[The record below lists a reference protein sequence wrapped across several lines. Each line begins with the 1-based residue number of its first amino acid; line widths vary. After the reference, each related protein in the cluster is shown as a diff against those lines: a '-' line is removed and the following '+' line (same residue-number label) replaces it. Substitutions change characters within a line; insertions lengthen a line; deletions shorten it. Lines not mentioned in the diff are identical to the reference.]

1 MNKYLRLIRV
11 KQYIKNIFFFLPLI
25 FGGELF
31 NGSLFIKT
39 AAGAFLF
46 SLASSAIYIINDIKD
61 INEDK
66 LHPKKCKRPIASGQI
81 NIKSGYFIS
90 ILLFLVSTTGSFL
103 LNKLFFLLLVF
114 YLLLNFLYSFKFK
127 HLPIIDV
134 ALISTGF
141 MIRVLSGAVL
151 SGINPSAYL
160 ILMTFLISLFIA
172 FAKRYDD
179 VVLASNGLSTR
190 KNIDGYNKEFILIS
204 MSVLAAVNIVSYILY
219 TLTPEVIT
227 QFNSEYVYASSF
239 IVIIGFLRYFQ
250 LTFVKNLTG
259 SPTEIVYKDKFI
271 ISTILLWLVYM
282 VLIIYV

>member
-160 ILMTFLISLFIA
+160 
-172 FAKRYDD
+172 
-179 VVLASNGLSTR
+179 
-190 KNIDGYNKEFILIS
+190 NIFVYCICK
-204 MSVLAAVNIVSYILY
+204 
-219 TLTPEVIT
+219 TL
-227 QFNSEYVYASSF
+227 
-239 IVIIGFLRYFQ
+239 
-250 LTFVKNLTG
+250 
-259 SPTEIVYKDKFI
+259 
-271 ISTILLWLVYM
+271 
-282 VLIIYV
+282 

>member
-134 ALISTGF
+134 SVISTGF

-151 SGINPSAYL
+151 SGINPSVYL

-204 MSVLAAVNIVSYILY
+204 MSVLAAVNIVSYI
-219 TLTPEVIT
+219 I
-227 QFNSEYVYASSF
+227 YA
-239 IVIIGFLRYFQ
+239 
-250 LTFVKNLTG
+250 NA
-259 SPTEIVYKDKFI
+259 
-271 ISTILLWLVYM
+271 
-282 VLIIYV
+282 